1 MQKKSKHIA
10 KESNA
15 PFEADKD
22 YFKSL
27 EDKIF
32 AKTIGDSYHLAP
44 DILHPFVT
52 PKGYLETLDASIVSR
67 TSVDSF
73 ILEAN
78 VSHPFLA
85 PNGYL
90 ENLETQIFSKTLV
103 KAFELKENIKHP
115 FHAPKGYLDELDA
128 SVYAKTT
135 DYATPV
141 SSVNGMQ
148 VIWRNYGQFIRI
160 AATVLIAGL
169 FALGIY
175 NNSQSSFT
183 EELTLSELNTD
194 DIYAYLDEQNLRI
207 TDFETFTDEFSG
219 NSFSDIH
226 TSEMDALTED
236 ELIELIDFQFTNDI

>member
-1 MQKKSKHIA
+1 VQKKSKHIA

-52 PKGYLETLDASIVSR
+52 PKGYLETLDASIMSR

-90 ENLETQIFSKTLV
+90 ENLETQIFSKTFV
-103 KAFELKENIKHP
+103 KAFELKENIKYP
-115 FHAPKGYLDELDA
+115 FHAPKGYLEGLDA
-128 SVYAKTT
+128 NVYSKTT
-135 DYATPV
+135 DLKPIK
-141 SSVNGMQ
+141 SGSGIQ
-148 VIWRNYGQFIRI
+148 VVWRNYGQFIRI

-175 NNSQSSFT
+175 INSQYSTT
-183 EELTLSELNTD
+183 EKLTLSELNTD

-226 TSEMDALTED
+226 TSEMDALSED